1 MRKVGKIITVGLS
14 PAWDITCRGEGLD
27 WGEHKQISQM
37 SCRPAGK
44 ALNIC
49 RALAWM
55 GTRSTAAGL
64 WGRTDCEQ
72 MLRAIRPIGRFV
84 KVKMTAVIGATRRNI
99 TIVDVANN
107 REMHLRSRSELAC
120 RKALRKLK
128 TDLDKMVNRNS
139 VCVFAGSM
147 PEGQLLDDVVAIIN
161 YCRGRGAKIAVDTSG
176 VALKR
181 IVDAGGVWLIKP
193 NVEELGEL
201 LGERVKD
208 NPASLAKAG
217 RRLLGKVEV
226 VLVSRGRKGAIVVTR
241 KGAWRGQCAGRGK
254 TLSTVG
260 CGDYLLAGF
269 LKGLKDKSNTRSTL
283 TTAIKVAT
291 AKVWGWTERKEWTQV
306 MEQIQVEA
314 ARM

>member
-27 WGEHKQISQM
+27 WGVHKQISQM

-49 RALAWM
+49 QALAWM
-55 GTRSTAAGL
+55 GTKSTAAGL
-64 WGRTDCEQ
+64 WGRADCEQ

-107 REMHLRSRSELAC
+107 REMHLRSRSALAC
-120 RKALRKLK
+120 QKALRKLK
-128 TDLDKMVNRNS
+128 TDLDKMVSRNS

-147 PEGQLLDDVVAIIN
+147 PEGKLLDDVVGIVKL
-161 YCRGRGAKIAVDTSG
+161 CRGRGAKIAVDTSG
-176 VALKR
+176 TALKR
-181 IVDAGGVWLIKP
+181 IIDVGRVWLIKP
-193 NVEELGEL
+193 NVEELGGL
-201 LGERVKD
+201 LGERVGD

-217 RRLLGKVEV
+217 RKLLGKVEV
-226 VLVSRGRKGAIVVTR
+226 ILISRGRKGAIVVTR
-241 KGAWRGQCAGRGK
+241 KGAWRGQCAGRRK
-254 TLSTVG
+254 ALSTVG

-269 LKGLKDKSNTRSTL
+269 LKTLKDKSDEGL
-283 TTAIKVAT
+283 ALKTAVKVAT
-291 AKVWGWTERKEWTQV
+291 AKAWGWAERERCAQV
-306 MEQIQVEA
+306 ARQIQVEV